1 MANNISNSKILN
13 TATVNADNVPDE
25 LWIDIKESI
34 GIFNE
39 GDMDFFIWT
48 EEISVLSKVSADF
61 IDKILDEH
69 QGTEIDI
76 ISFR

>member
-13 TATVNADNVPDE
+13 TVTVDASNVPDE

-48 EEISVLSKVSADF
+48 EEMSVLSKATADF
-61 IDKILDEH
+61 INKILDEH
-69 QGTEIDI
+69 QGIEVDI